1 MDSTTAWGDQSK
13 DRASINGDRRYDRRY
28 EMQLELKWK
37 LIRRRKILDQGTGRT
52 LDFSSGGIL
61 FETGRSLPAG
71 LNVELSISW
80 PVLLH
85 NTAPLQ
91 LVVAGRI
98 VRSDG
103 VRAAIRMVQHEFRTT
118 GAPAEHRGLIAVANR
133 SQVGFLGQGGAQGG
147 ISKPQ

>member
-1 MDSTTAWGDQSK
+1 MDSTMPWGDQSK
-13 DRASINGDRRYDRRY
+13 DRESINGDRRYDRRY

-37 LIRRRKILDQGTGRT
+37 LIRRRKVLDQGTGRT
-52 LDFSSGGIL
+52 LDVSSGGIL
-61 FETGRSLPAG
+61 IETGRSLPMG
-71 LNVELSISW
+71 LNLELSISW

-103 VRAAIRMVQHEFRTT
+103 VRAAIRMMQHEFRTT
-118 GAPAEHRGLIAVANR
+118 GVPAEQRGLMAVSSR
-133 SQVGFLGQGGAQGG
+133 RQGGVVGQSGTQGG
-147 ISKPQ
+147 MSKPQ